1 MELVLLR
8 TRLIHSR
15 VGLEVAEDLRFGL
28 GDRLGILDELRGALR
43 AEGVVGHQVTH
54 VHRATLR
61 LVVHLLHVL
70 EPGGL
75 HVVDRTDERR
85 ALFER
90 VLALATLDAPDE
102 RLASAGV
109 LERLAQEDGL
119 AEVRVLLAPRRLLL
133 FDPLLARRRPRLF
146 GADDV
151 EGPVEEHQV
160 VAVETPLH
168 GALGRD
174 RVVAQVGFGGA
185 AIEFRVE
192 QGELENQHLFHRT
205 RFAGDDAGPLLD
217 RFRLDL
223 VLDLGGLGLGL
234 DDGLGRFGH
243 EGFHDLD
250 HRRGH
255 QRRELVV
262 VQASED
268 VARRELLQL
277 GHVGAALDQA
287 HHLVERVHRRRLAVG
302 AQPLDVDALLHERH
316 GRVEHFLADRRQ
328 VLALRSAQSLGLVGL
343 GRVRID
349 GDAAVEELGDEG
361 MGRGHD
367 ELRARD

>member
-119 AEVRVLLAPRRLLL
+119 AEVRVLLAPRR
-133 FDPLLARRRPRLF
+133 
-146 GADDV
+146 
-151 EGPVEEHQV
+151 
-160 VAVETPLH
+160 
-168 GALGRD
+168 
-174 RVVAQVGFGGA
+174 
-185 AIEFRVE
+185 
-192 QGELENQHLFHRT
+192 
-205 RFAGDDAGPLLD
+205 LD